1 MATTSRNAAV
11 HADLALEPVT
21 VPEAVLAKLKK
32 VAVTTI
38 AGMLAQHG
46 VRNTYL
52 PEVMPRNAHQS
63 FAGTAFTLRTLPTR
77 ADVAKAMQGRGNL
90 HRETFKRV
98 GKHEVVVIDARG
110 DLGAGVLGDIYAS
123 QIIANGGAALVTD
136 GAIRDLAAMQE
147 VDLPV
152 YARGMNSAAFPE
164 RHLAMD
170 QNVPIQCAGV
180 LVMPGDVL
188 VGDPSGVIVV
198 PQALAAEVAEKGYE
212 TDMRDSFSRMK
223 VLEGVSVDEVFP
235 LQQSRMA
242 EYEAWRKQQPD
253 D

>member
-1 MATTSRNAAV
+1 MTTKARNDAV
-11 HADLALEPVT
+11 HADTGLEPVA
-21 VPEAVLAKLKK
+21 VPETVLAKLKQ

-52 PEVMPRNAHQS
+52 RDVMPRNAHQS

-77 ADVAKAMQGRGNL
+77 ADIAKAMQGRGSL

-98 GKHEVVVIDARG
+98 GKNEVVVIDARG
-110 DLGAGVLGDIYAS
+110 DLDVGVLGDIYAA

-147 VDLPV
+147 VELPV
-152 YARGMNSAAFPE
+152 YARGMNSGSFPE

-170 QNVPIQCAGV
+170 LNVPVQCAGV

-198 PQALAAEVAEKGYE
+198 PQALAADVAEKGYE
-212 TDMRDSFSRMK
+212 TDMRDAFSRMK

-242 EYEAWRKQQPD
+242 EYEAWRKQQPG
-253 D
+253 

>member
-1 MATTSRNAAV
+1 MTTKARNDAV
-11 HADLALEPVT
+11 HADIALEPVAVT
-21 VPEAVLAKLKK
+21 EAVLAKLKQ

-38 AGMLAQHG
+38 AGMLARHG

-52 PEVMPRNAHQS
+52 PEVMPRNAHQN

-77 ADVAKAMQGRGNL
+77 ADIAKAMQGRGSL

-98 GKHEVVVIDARG
+98 GKNEVVVIDARG
-110 DLGAGVLGDIYAS
+110 DVGAGVLGDIYAA

-147 VDLPV
+147 VELPV
-152 YARGMNSAAFPE
+152 YSRAMNSGSFPE
-164 RHLAMD
+164 RHIAIDL
-170 QNVPIQCAGV
+170 NVPVQCAGV

-198 PQALAAEVAEKGYE
+198 PQALAADVAETGYE
-212 TDMRDSFSRMK
+212 TDMRDAFSRMK
-223 VLEGVSVDEVFP
+223 VLEGVSVEEVFP

-242 EYEAWRKQQPD
+242 EYEAWRGQQPD
-253 D
+253 